1 MSEQDNDNTSQASVQ
16 LITVD
21 TDDAGQRLD
30 NWLTSRLKGV
40 PKSKI
45 YNIVRKGEVR
55 VNKKRAK
62 PLQKLAAGD
71 SIRIP
76 PIRVTSKADAPKA
89 SRTKLQ
95 ALADAIIYEDS
106 DLIVIN
112 KPFGWA
118 VHGGSGINLGVIEA
132 LRQLRPDDKR
142 LELVHRL
149 DRDTSGLLMISKRRA
164 ILKQLHEALKNKK
177 HIEKRYIALVYG
189 RWPTRRQR
197 VDAPLLKYSVAS
209 GERMVRVSQDGKRS
223 LTEFSV
229 IKRFEGYTLVNAW
242 PITGRTHQ
250 IRVHCLHAGFP
261 IAGDPKYAHRL
272 NEAEH
277 SPVNRLF
284 LHAEY
289 LKIKWPDGRVSEFKA
304 PLAPEL
310 EDYVK
315 QLDQPSQ

>member
-1 MSEQDNDNTSQASVQ
+1 MTTTPTDSSPYATVQ
-16 LITVD
+16 LITVES
-21 TDDAGQRLD
+21 DDSGQRLD
-30 NWLTSRLKGV
+30 NWLTARLKGV

-55 VNKKRAK
+55 INKKRAK
-62 PLQKLAAGD
+62 PLQKLVAND
-71 SIRIP
+71 IVRIP
-76 PIRVTSKADAPKA
+76 PIRVADKEAAPRA
-89 SRTKLQ
+89 SDSKLQ
-95 ALADAIIYEDS
+95 QLANAIVFEDS

-132 LRQLRPDDKR
+132 LRQLRPNEKK

-149 DRDTSGLLMISKRRA
+149 DRDTSGLLMISKRRS
-164 ILKQLHEALKNKK
+164 ILRQLHEALKNKK

-189 RWPTRRQR
+189 RWPTRKQR

-223 LTEFSV
+223 LTEFEV
-229 IKRFEGYTLVNAW
+229 IERFEGYTLVNAW

-250 IRVHCLHAGFP
+250 IRVHCLHAGHP
-261 IAGDPKYAHRL
+261 IAGDPKYSHRL
-272 NEAEH
+272 NELQQSPAE
-277 SPVNRLF
+277 RLF

-289 LKIKWPDGRVSEFKA
+289 LKIKWPDGKVSEFSAK
-304 PLAPEL
+304 LAPEL
-310 EDYVK
+310 SRFVAS
-315 QLDQPSQ
+315 LDQASQ